1 MTDEAMG
8 NLRPAMRRDARK
20 LVSFSR

>member
-8 NLRPAMRRDARK
+8 NVRPAMRREARK